1 MRPGGKITADVWR
14 GRLARETV
22 DHCDRQGMGS
32 NLSENHVPLILHQ
45 RNSAGVQ
52 AGESGRS
59 TQMPRTYIPCAT
71 INYRMPT
78 GKLHIV
84 PLGGLGEFGM
94 NCMAIRWG
102 DDIIVID
109 GGLMFP
115 EAELLGV
122 DIVVP
127 DISYLIENR
136 LRVKGIILTHGH
148 EDHIGGLPWILSE
161 LNVPVWGTEFTLA
174 YVEDKLEEHGLL
186 DDADLREIR
195 AGESFQIGPFTISPI
210 QVTHSLV
217 DCVALAVHTPL
228 GVIIHTGDFKVD
240 PTPTDNRL
248 FDLHAFAEYGKTG
261 VLALFQ
267 DSTNVERKGYT
278 PSERAVRR
286 KFDEVFAHT
295 KRRLFISCFSS
306 SIHRIKLAVE
316 MAWQHGR
323 KVAFAGRS
331 MNNSAEIA
339 EDLGYIEIPE
349 GLLIH
354 PGEMKNFPPEKVCV
368 LISGTQGEPMS
379 ALSRAAV
386 DNHKHA
392 KIEKGDTVM
401 LSSRIIPGNE
411 KAIYRM
417 IDHLFRREAHVIY
430 DDGSSPPVHVSG
442 HASQEELKLIIN
454 LVKPKYFIPIH
465 GEYRQL
471 KLHAEMAAA
480 MKGSVGNVI
489 LIESGDVLEFDELSA
504 RKAGRVNVG
513 RVCIDS
519 GSRTDV
525 VEDLIVKDRRHLS
538 EDGIVLPIIAINKL
552 TGKVETTPE
561 IVTRGFS
568 PGEDGFV
575 GGARQIVM
583 QTLDSSS
590 AEEKAD
596 YGVIKEKIR
605 ADLKRYVS
613 KQTQKRPLIMPV
625 ILEI

>member
-1 MRPGGKITADVWR
+1 
-14 GRLARETV
+14 
-22 DHCDRQGMGS
+22 
-32 NLSENHVPLILHQ
+32 
-45 RNSAGVQ
+45 
-52 AGESGRS
+52 
-59 TQMPRTYIPCAT
+59 
-71 INYRMPT
+71 MPT

-94 NCMAIRWG
+94 NCMAVRWG

-109 GGLMFP
+109 AGLMFP

-136 LRVKGIILTHGH
+136 QRVRAIILTHGH
-148 EDHIGGLPWILSE
+148 EDHIGALPWILSE

-186 DDADLREIR
+186 DNADLHEIR
-195 AGESFQIGPFTISPI
+195 AGERFKAGPFTIHPI
-210 QVTHSLV
+210 HVTHSLV
-217 DCVALAVHTPL
+217 DCVSLAIHTPL
-228 GVIIHTGDFKVD
+228 GVLIHTGDFKVD
-240 PTPTDNRL
+240 PTPTDNKM
-248 FDLHAFAEYGKTG
+248 FDLHAFAEYGKQG

-295 KRRLFISCFSS
+295 RRRLFISCFSS

-316 MAWQHGR
+316 LAWEHGR
-323 KVAFAGRS
+323 KVAFVGRS
-331 MNNSAEIA
+331 MTNSSEIA

-354 PGEMKNFPPEKVCV
+354 PGDMKNYPPEKVCV
-368 LISGTQGEPMS
+368 MISGTQGEPMS

-392 KIEKGDTVM
+392 KIEKGDTVV

-417 IDHLFRREAHVIY
+417 VDHLFRRQAHVIY
-430 DDGSSPPVHVSG
+430 EDGSSPPIHVSG
-442 HASQEELKLIIN
+442 HGSQEELKLIIN

-471 KLHAEMAAA
+471 KLHAEMAGA
-480 MKGSVGNVI
+480 MHSSVGNVM
-489 LIESGDVLEFDELSA
+489 LIESGDILELDELGA

-525 VEDLIVKDRRHLS
+525 VEDLIIKDRRHLS

-552 TGKVETTPE
+552 SGRVESSPE
-561 IVTRGFS
+561 IVTRGFA

-575 GGARQIVM
+575 DGARQLVM
-583 QTLDSSS
+583 QTLEQSS

-605 ADLKRYVS
+605 ADLKRYIS

>member
-1 MRPGGKITADVWR
+1 
-14 GRLARETV
+14 
-22 DHCDRQGMGS
+22 
-32 NLSENHVPLILHQ
+32 
-45 RNSAGVQ
+45 
-52 AGESGRS
+52 
-59 TQMPRTYIPCAT
+59 
-71 INYRMPT
+71 MPT
-78 GKLHIV
+78 GKLQVV

-94 NCMAIRWG
+94 NCMAVRWG
-102 DDIIVID
+102 EDIIVVD
-109 GGLMFP
+109 AGLMFP

-127 DISYLIENR
+127 DISYLTENR
-136 LRVKGIILTHGH
+136 QRVRAIVLTHGH
-148 EDHIGGLPWILSE
+148 EDHIGALPWILSE
-161 LNVPVWGTEFTLA
+161 LKVPVWGTEFTLA
-174 YVEDKLEEHGLL
+174 YVEDKLEEHELL
-186 DDADLREIR
+186 DEADLREIR
-195 AGESFQIGPFTISPI
+195 AGERFRVGPFTIHPI

-217 DCVALAVHTPL
+217 DCVALAIHTPL
-228 GVIIHTGDFKVD
+228 GVIVHTGDFKVD
-240 PTPTDNRL
+240 PTPTDNKL
-248 FDLHAFAEYGKTG
+248 FDLHAFAEYGKEG

-286 KFDEVFAHT
+286 KFDEVFART
-295 KRRLFISCFSS
+295 QRRLFISCFSS

-316 MAWQHGR
+316 LAHEHGR
-323 KVAFAGRS
+323 KVAFIGRS
-331 MNNSAEIA
+331 MTSSAEIA
-339 EDLGYIEIPE
+339 ADLGYIEIPD

-354 PGEMKNFPPEKVCV
+354 PGEMKNFAPEKVCV
-368 LISGTQGEPMS
+368 MISGTQGEPMS

-392 KIEKGDTVM
+392 KIEKGDTVV

-411 KAIYRM
+411 KTIYRM

-430 DDGSSPPVHVSG
+430 EDGTSPPVHVSG
-442 HASQEELKLIIN
+442 HASQEELKLVIN
-454 LVKPKYFIPIH
+454 LVKPRYFIPIH
-465 GEYRQL
+465 GEFRQL

-480 MKGSVGNVI
+480 MHGAVGNVL
-489 LIESGDVLEFDELSA
+489 LIESGDVLEFDELGA
-504 RKAGRVNVG
+504 RKTGRVNVG

-525 VEDLIVKDRRHLS
+525 VEDLVIKDRRHLS

-552 TGKVETTPE
+552 SGRVETTPE

-568 PGEDGFV
+568 PGEDGFMD
-575 GGARQIVM
+575 GARQIVM
-583 QTLDSSS
+583 QTLDISSE
-590 AEEKAD
+590 EEKAD

-605 ADLKRYVS
+605 ADLKRYIS

>member
-1 MRPGGKITADVWR
+1 
-14 GRLARETV
+14 
-22 DHCDRQGMGS
+22 
-32 NLSENHVPLILHQ
+32 
-45 RNSAGVQ
+45 
-52 AGESGRS
+52 
-59 TQMPRTYIPCAT
+59 MPS
-71 INYRMPT
+71 
-78 GKLHIV
+78 GKLQIV

-94 NCMAIRWG
+94 NCMALRWA

-109 GGLMFP
+109 AGLMFP

-127 DISYLIENR
+127 DISYLTENR
-136 LRVKGIILTHGH
+136 QKVRGIFLTHGH
-148 EDHIGGLPWILSE
+148 EDHIGALPWVLSE

-174 YVEDKLEEHGLL
+174 YVEDKLDEHGLL

-195 AGESFQIGPFTISPI
+195 PGERVKIGPFTVHPI

-228 GVIIHTGDFKVD
+228 GVVIHTGDFKVD

-248 FDLHAFAEYGKTG
+248 FDLHGFAEYGKEG
-261 VLALFQ
+261 VLALLQ

-286 KFDEVFAHT
+286 KFDEVFART
-295 KRRLFISCFSS
+295 EQRLFISCFSS
-306 SIHRIKLAVE
+306 SIHRIKLAVDLAFE
-316 MAWQHGR
+316 HGR
-323 KVAFAGRS
+323 KIAFIGRS

-339 EDLGYIEIPE
+339 EDLGYVEIPE

-354 PGEMKNFPPEKVCV
+354 PGDMKNHPPKKVCV

-392 KIEKGDTVM
+392 KIEKGDTVV

-430 DDGSSPPVHVSG
+430 EDGSSPPIHVSG

-454 LVKPKYFIPIH
+454 LVKPRYFIPVH

-471 KLHAEMAAA
+471 KLHAEMAGS
-480 MKGSVGNVI
+480 MHGSVGKVM
-489 LIESGDVLEFDELSA
+489 LIESGDVLEIDELGA

-525 VEDLIVKDRRHLS
+525 IEDLIVKDRRHIS

-552 TGKVETTPE
+552 TGVVETSPE
-561 IVTRGFS
+561 IVTRGFN
-568 PGEDGFV
+568 PGEDGLMD
-575 GGARQIVM
+575 GAKQIVM
-583 QTLDSSS
+583 QTLEVSSD
-590 AEEKAD
+590 EEKAD

-605 ADLKRYVS
+605 ADLKRYIS

>member
-1 MRPGGKITADVWR
+1 
-14 GRLARETV
+14 
-22 DHCDRQGMGS
+22 
-32 NLSENHVPLILHQ
+32 
-45 RNSAGVQ
+45 
-52 AGESGRS
+52 
-59 TQMPRTYIPCAT
+59 
-71 INYRMPT
+71 MPT
-78 GKLHIV
+78 GKLHVV

-94 NCMAIRWG
+94 NCMAVRWG
-102 DDIIVID
+102 EDIIVID
-109 GGLMFP
+109 AGLMFP
-115 EAELLGV
+115 ESELLGV

-127 DISYLIENR
+127 EISYLIENR
-136 LRVKGIILTHGH
+136 EHVRGIILTHGH
-148 EDHIGGLPWILSE
+148 EDHIGALPWFLSE

-174 YVEDKLEEHGLL
+174 YVE
-186 DDADLREIR
+186 RR
-195 AGESFQIGPFTISPI
+195 
-210 QVTHSLV
+210 
-217 DCVALAVHTPL
+217 
-228 GVIIHTGDFKVD
+228 
-240 PTPTDNRL
+240 
-248 FDLHAFAEYGKTG
+248 
-261 VLALFQ
+261 
-267 DSTNVERKGYT
+267 GYT

-286 KFDEVFAHT
+286 KFDEVFART
-295 KRRLFISCFSS
+295 QRRLFISCFSS

-316 MAWQHGR
+316 LAWEHGR
-323 KVAFAGRS
+323 KVAFIGRS
-331 MNNSAEIA
+331 MTSSAEIA

-354 PGEMKNFPPEKVCV
+354 PGEMKNFAPEKVCV

-392 KIEKGDTVM
+392 KIEKGDTVV

-411 KAIYRM
+411 KTIYRM

-430 DDGSSPPVHVSG
+430 EDGSSPPVHVSG

-471 KLHAEMAAA
+471 KLHAELAGSMH
-480 MKGSVGNVI
+480 GSVGSVI
-489 LIESGDVLEFDELSA
+489 LIESGDVLELDELGA

-513 RVCIDS
+513 RGWIDS

-525 VEDLIVKDRRHLS
+525 VEDLIIKDRRHLS

-552 TGKVETTPE
+552 TGRVETSPE
-561 IVTRGFS
+561 MVSRGFS
-568 PGEDGFV
+568 GGENGFMDEV
-575 GGARQIVM
+575 RQIVV
-583 QTLDSSS
+583 QTLGQSS
-590 AEEKAD
+590 EEERTD

-605 ADLKRYVS
+605 ADLKRYIS

>member
-1 MRPGGKITADVWR
+1 
-14 GRLARETV
+14 
-22 DHCDRQGMGS
+22 
-32 NLSENHVPLILHQ
+32 
-45 RNSAGVQ
+45 
-52 AGESGRS
+52 
-59 TQMPRTYIPCAT
+59 
-71 INYRMPT
+71 MPT
-78 GKLHIV
+78 GKLHII

-102 DDIIVID
+102 DDIIVVD
-109 GGLMFP
+109 AGLMFP

-127 DISYLIENR
+127 DISYLLENR
-136 LRVKGIILTHGH
+136 KHVRGIVLTHGH
-148 EDHIGGLPWILSE
+148 EDHIGALPWILSE

-174 YVEDKLEEHGLL
+174 YVEDKLDEHQLL
-186 DDADLREIR
+186 DDSDLREIR
-195 AGESFQIGPFTISPI
+195 PGERFKVGPFTIHPL

-217 DCVALAVHTPL
+217 DCVALAIHTPL
-228 GVIIHTGDFKVD
+228 GVVLHTGDFKVD

-248 FDLHAFAEYGKTG
+248 FDLHGFAEYGKEG
-261 VLALFQ
+261 VLALLQ

-286 KFDEVFAHT
+286 KFDEVFART
-295 KRRLFISCFSS
+295 QRRLFISCFAS
-306 SIHRIKLAVE
+306 SIHRIKLTVD
-316 MAWQHGR
+316 MARAHGR
-323 KVAFAGRS
+323 KICFIGRS
-331 MNNSAEIA
+331 MENSSEIA
-339 EDLGYIEIPE
+339 EDLGYIQIPE
-349 GLLIH
+349 GMLIH
-354 PGEMKNFPPEKVCV
+354 PGEMKNFAPEKVCV

-392 KIEKGDTVM
+392 KIEKGDTVV

-411 KAIYRM
+411 KAIFRM
-417 IDHLFRREAHVIY
+417 VDHLFRREAHVIY
-430 DDGSSPPVHVSG
+430 DDGSYPPIHVSG

-454 LVKPKYFIPIH
+454 LVRPKYFVPIH

-471 KLHAEMAAA
+471 KLHAELAAS
-480 MKGSVGNVI
+480 MHGSVGSVL
-489 LIESGDVLEFDELSA
+489 LIESGDVLEIDELGA

-519 GSRTDV
+519 GSRADV
-525 VEDLIVKDRRHLS
+525 VEDIVIKDRRHLS
-538 EDGIVLPIIAINKL
+538 EDGFVMPIIAINKL
-552 TGKVETTPE
+552 TGLVETSPE

-568 PGEDGFV
+568 PGENGV
-575 GGARQIVM
+575 IERAREIVM
-583 QTLDSSS
+583 ETLDASS

-605 ADLKRYVS
+605 TDLKRYIS
-613 KQTQKRPLIMPV
+613 RQTQRRPLIMPV

>member
-1 MRPGGKITADVWR
+1 
-14 GRLARETV
+14 
-22 DHCDRQGMGS
+22 
-32 NLSENHVPLILHQ
+32 
-45 RNSAGVQ
+45 
-52 AGESGRS
+52 
-59 TQMPRTYIPCAT
+59 
-71 INYRMPT
+71 MPT
-78 GKLHIV
+78 GKLQVI

-94 NCMAIRWG
+94 NCMAVRFG
-102 DDIIVID
+102 DDIIVVD
-109 GGLMFP
+109 AGALFP

-136 LRVKGIILTHGH
+136 QRVRGIILTHGH
-148 EDHIGGLPWILSE
+148 EDHIGALPWILSE
-161 LNVPVWGTEFTLA
+161 LKVPVWGTEFTLA
-174 YVEDKLEEHGLL
+174 YVEDKLDEHGLL
-186 DDADLREIR
+186 EDADLREMQ
-195 AGESFQIGPFTISPI
+195 AGERFKAGVFTVHPI
-210 QVTHSLV
+210 RVTHILV
-217 DCVALAVHTPL
+217 DCVALAIHTPL

-240 PTPTDNRL
+240 PTPTDNHL
-248 FDLHAFAEYGKTG
+248 FDLHAFAEHGKQG

-323 KVAFAGRS
+323 KVVFIGRS
-331 MNNSAEIA
+331 LNSSSEIA

-354 PGEMKNFPPEKVCV
+354 PGEIRNYAPEKVCV

-392 KIEKGDTVM
+392 KIEKGDTVV

-417 IDHLFRREAHVIY
+417 IDPLFRREAHVIY
-430 DDGSSPPVHVSG
+430 DDGSSPPVQVSG

-454 LVKPKYFIPIH
+454 LGKPKNLIPIH
-465 GEYRQL
+465 GENRQL

-489 LIESGDVLEFDELSA
+489 LIESGDVLEFDDLGA
-504 RKAGRVNVG
+504 RKAGRVNIG

-525 VEDLIVKDRRHLS
+525 VEDLIVKNPPHL
-538 EDGIVLPIIAINKL
+538 
-552 TGKVETTPE
+552 
-561 IVTRGFS
+561 R
-568 PGEDGFV
+568 
-575 GGARQIVM
+575 
-583 QTLDSSS
+583 
-590 AEEKAD
+590 
-596 YGVIKEKIR
+596 
-605 ADLKRYVS
+605 
-613 KQTQKRPLIMPV
+613 
-625 ILEI
+625 